1 MVFAFLVMG
10 YVLES
15 AVTGFFAVVV
25 MSHNGLDWIQVLFFA
40 SRCTITIRD
49 GTAKLSKTRKLRRS
63 VKSTARSAK
72 VARRVWGHA
81 PPENVFCT
89 RSKIMH
95 FCAI

>member
-49 GTAKLSKTRKLRRS
+49 GTAKL
-63 VKSTARSAK
+63 
-72 VARRVWGHA
+72 
-81 PPENVFCT
+81 
-89 RSKIMH
+89 
-95 FCAI
+95 